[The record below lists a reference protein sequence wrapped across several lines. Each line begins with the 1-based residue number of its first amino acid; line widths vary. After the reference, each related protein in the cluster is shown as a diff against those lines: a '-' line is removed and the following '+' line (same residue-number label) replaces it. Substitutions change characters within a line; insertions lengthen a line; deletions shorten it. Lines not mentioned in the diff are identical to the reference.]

1 MTARV
6 REIWSDV
13 RALVGGLSPAR
24 RAVVVAGVGAALG
37 LVLAVVWWVQRPF
50 SRPLFTS
57 LGREDAAAITAALDA
72 DRVPYELADD
82 GRSVLVPADRV
93 SSLRLAL
100 ASRGLPGRG
109 DVGVDGAER
118 GAGDVAEHASRRR
131 ALEAELAR
139 TIADVDGVELAR
151 VHVAMPDAS
160 APATP
165 DRHATA
171 SVVVR
176 LAPGRTLGAGQVDG
190 IVHLVAA
197 SVAGL
202 APEAVTVLDAGG
214 RLLAGAGGDGDAL
227 ATSSGALRYQ
237 RSIERATEARIESLL
252 TTIVGAGKVVA
263 RVAATVDFARTERDE
278 DTYDPDKTVVLESH
292 SSRDD
297 AAGKPAAV
305 TGAPAASTP
314 AAARRDESQR
324 YAVSKTTSRTVIP
337 VGGVKSLSVAVLV
350 DGTYREQNGTRVFAP
365 RPDDELAKLR
375 TLVASAIG
383 ISEARGDRLE
393 LTSAQFQ
400 VEAPEATGGL
410 FAQAGRWLPALAA
423 RALGIVF
430 VLGVLATVVRPLANA
445 IATAGPRTR
454 PRPATT
460 VVDREGAVELARENV
475 ALAQQNPERAAQLVR
490 QWLHDGTQRTA

>member
-82 GRSVLVPADRV
+82 GRTVLVPADRV

-100 ASRGLPGRG
+100 ASRGLPGR
-109 DVGVDGAER
+109 
-118 GAGDVAEHASRRR
+118 GDVAEHASRRR

-297 AAGKPAAV
+297 AAGKPAAG

-423 RALGIVF
+423 RALGVVF